1 MTESYFLYLLLVT
14 FLFVYFELS
23 NQLSSFFVSSV
34 SCRSLSS
41 YAFSKKSKLVYVIP
55 IIVLSL
61 VLGLRYNVG
70 TDYLAYKEI
79 YDTQNSDLF
88 WNIVNERIEP
98 LYQIIN
104 HIPFLF
110 GLPYYYMSILV
121 CFIMFSLFYLSLDK
135 DRDMVKWYCVTLLI
149 SGTLFSF
156 LNIQRHAMAF
166 CVFLFSIRYVYNR
179 SLFKYLICILI
190 AMGFHYS
197 SFILFPCY
205 LLGVK
210 RKILID
216 DWRIQCVLCVLVLFL
231 SKPILSYMFDFIMN
245 YAPQGYAGYG
255 EQILSKE
262 TGLSEQ
268 SLFLSFMTTLII
280 VISSKYL
287 LYRHTYE
294 IFVVYYRLYF
304 MGMLFTTIFA
314 DSILLSR
321 LIYPLVSLNFIVY
334 AYMYRYVFHCI
345 RKCNLI
351 MMVCSF
357 SIFFITNI
365 TFLLYIWNS
374 VHKCSPF
381 QFVSL

>member
-166 CVFLFSIRYVYNR
+166 CVFL
-179 SLFKYLICILI
+179 
-190 AMGFHYS
+190 
-197 SFILFPCY
+197 
-205 LLGVK
+205 
-210 RKILID
+210 
-216 DWRIQCVLCVLVLFL
+216 
-231 SKPILSYMFDFIMN
+231 
-245 YAPQGYAGYG
+245 
-255 EQILSKE
+255 
-262 TGLSEQ
+262 
-268 SLFLSFMTTLII
+268 
-280 VISSKYL
+280 
-287 LYRHTYE
+287 
-294 IFVVYYRLYF
+294 
-304 MGMLFTTIFA
+304 
-314 DSILLSR
+314 
-321 LIYPLVSLNFIVY
+321 LNI
-334 AYMYRYVFHCI
+334 
-345 RKCNLI
+345 
-351 MMVCSF
+351 
-357 SIFFITNI
+357 
-365 TFLLYIWNS
+365 
-374 VHKCSPF
+374 
-381 QFVSL
+381 

>member
-121 CFIMFSLFYLSLDK
+121 CFIMFSLFYH
-135 DRDMVKWYCVTLLI
+135 
-149 SGTLFSF
+149 F
-156 LNIQRHAMAF
+156 F
-166 CVFLFSIRYVYNR
+166 C
-179 SLFKYLICILI
+179 
-190 AMGFHYS
+190 
-197 SFILFPCY
+197 
-205 LLGVK
+205 K
-210 RKILID
+210 R
-216 DWRIQCVLCVLVLFL
+216 
-231 SKPILSYMFDFIMN
+231 
-245 YAPQGYAGYG
+245 
-255 EQILSKE
+255 
-262 TGLSEQ
+262 
-268 SLFLSFMTTLII
+268 
-280 VISSKYL
+280 
-287 LYRHTYE
+287 
-294 IFVVYYRLYF
+294 
-304 MGMLFTTIFA
+304 
-314 DSILLSR
+314 
-321 LIYPLVSLNFIVY
+321 
-334 AYMYRYVFHCI
+334 
-345 RKCNLI
+345 
-351 MMVCSF
+351 
-357 SIFFITNI
+357 
-365 TFLLYIWNS
+365 
-374 VHKCSPF
+374 
-381 QFVSL
+381 